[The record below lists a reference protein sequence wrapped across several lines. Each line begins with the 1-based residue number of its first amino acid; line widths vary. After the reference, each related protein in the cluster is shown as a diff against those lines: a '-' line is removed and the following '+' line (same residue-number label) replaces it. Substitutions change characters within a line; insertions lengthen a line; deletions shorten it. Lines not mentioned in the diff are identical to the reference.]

1 MAHSVVSYRVFLNDS
16 NNWHWE
22 IQSRGNVIDFGVA
35 PSRVKARVEAIVA
48 AMSYADRS
56 AKDLDP
62 TN

>member
-1 MAHSVVSYRVFLNDS
+1 MAHSIVSYRVFLNDS

-35 PSRVKARVEAIVA
+35 PSHVKARVEAIVA